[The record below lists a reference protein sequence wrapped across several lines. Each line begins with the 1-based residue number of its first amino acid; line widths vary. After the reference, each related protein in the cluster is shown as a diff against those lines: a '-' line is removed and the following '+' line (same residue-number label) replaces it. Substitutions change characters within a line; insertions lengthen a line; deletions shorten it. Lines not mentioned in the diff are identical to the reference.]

1 MCWPC
6 GLVCFAALVALRAW
20 RLCLTLRV
28 MCAHKRAAQHAALAC
43 ACLIWRCI
51 SSGLRLVRCGW
62 SVVGVPV
69 RLSSQCAPAAPHAPG
84 CPSGRLWRQA
94 VRVQWVGCS
103 VFLSGTL
110 SWRCRVL
117 ATPVPLPQH
126 RMPSAV
132 LLGGGRGKR
141 FGGAGGR
148 WLFVVRWCRVA
159 LAMCWPCWVA
169 WCALLHLS
177 CCVRGGLARHCVGC
191 VPTPRA
197 QEACHTR
204 AAQHAAFACACLIWR
219 CAFFLDL
226 ALLCFSKRL
235 GPRCAGGAWGPHILA
250 VVRSDVVQLHFHTSG
265 AQRRFDSPSARLLRC
280 SPTAPPRQWGC
291 GGSLAG

>member
-1 MCWPC
+1 MAQII
-6 GLVCFAALVALRAW
+6 LVMIWVVLPPAGEEYCCIQKVLLKPYLQLLVALRAW
-20 RLCLTLRV
+20 RRCLTLRV

-69 RLSSQCAPAAPHAPG
+69 RLSSHSAPAAPHAPG

-94 VRVQWVGCS
+94 VRVQWVGCR
-103 VFLSGTL
+103 VFLFGTL

-132 LLGGGRGKR
+132 LLGGGRGRR

-148 WLFVVRWCRVA
+148 WLFRSSLV
-159 LAMCWPCWVA
+159 PCGSGDVL
-169 WCALLHLS
+169 ALLGSLV
-177 CCVRGGLARHCVGC
+177 CFAALVVLRVWRPRPALRGMCAHAACPGGVPHARS
-191 VPTPRA
+191 T
-197 QEACHTR
+197 TS
-204 AAQHAAFACACLIWR
+204 AAFASACLIWR
-219 CAFFLDL
+219 CAFLFFFGLGAVVL
-226 ALLCFSKRL
+226 FEAVGAKMCGRGL
-235 GPRCAGGAWGPHILA
+235 GPAHSRCCALRCCTAAFPHI
-250 VVRSDVVQLHFHTSG
+250 
-265 AQRRFDSPSARLLRC
+265 
-280 SPTAPPRQWGC
+280 
-291 GGSLAG
+291 